1 MILTID
7 IGNTNIVF
15 GCIDENKIYFVSRI
29 STDFKKTKDQYAI
42 EIKQILQLYQVDIR
56 AITGSIISSVVPPL
70 KNVLQEAVTFITSS
84 VPLIVGPGVKTGL
97 NIIIDNPAQLGSDL
111 VVSAVAA
118 LAEYTKPIII
128 FDIGTATTVSVID
141 TKGSFLG
148 GAIMPGIAISMDA
161 LSAKATQLQG
171 ISLEA
176 PKRLIGKNTID
187 SMTSGIIFGNAAML
201 DGMCA
206 RIEAELGSTATVLAT
221 GGLAHLLV
229 NYCQHEVIY
238 DANLMLKGLYLIY
251 QKNTST

>member
-7 IGNTNIVF
+7 VGNTNIVF
-15 GCIDENKIYFVSRI
+15 GCVDENKIYFVSRI

-42 EIKQILQLYQVDIR
+42 EIKQILQLYQIDFQ

-70 KNVLQEAVTFITSS
+70 KNVLQEAVNFITSKD
-84 VPLIVGPGVKTGL
+84 PLIVGPGVKTGL

-118 LAEYTKPIII
+118 LAEYTKPIVI

-141 TKGSFLG
+141 AKGAFLG

-176 PKRLIGKNTID
+176 PKRLIGKNTVD
-187 SMTSGIIFGNAAML
+187 SMTSGIIYGNAAMV
-201 DGMCA
+201 DGMCT
-206 RIEAELGSTATVLAT
+206 RIEAELGSPATVLAT

-229 NYCQHEVIY
+229 DFCEHKVIY
-238 DANLMLKGLYLIY
+238 DADLMLKGLFLIY